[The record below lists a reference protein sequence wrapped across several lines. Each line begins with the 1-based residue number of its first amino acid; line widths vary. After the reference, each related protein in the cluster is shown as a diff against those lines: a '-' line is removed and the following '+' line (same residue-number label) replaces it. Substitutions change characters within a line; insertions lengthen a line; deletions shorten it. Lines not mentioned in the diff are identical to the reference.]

1 MFSLQGKRVIVT
13 GGASGIGRAI
23 AERFTQA
30 GARVLIADITDATE
44 LAASLGARFQ
54 HCDVSQESDLVEMMG
69 AARDAFGGVD
79 VLISNAAIQP
89 LGASLERT
97 TTALLERTFAVNV
110 ASVAMG
116 LKHAA
121 RFLERGGAV
130 LNTAS
135 FVGVLAAPGI
145 GVYGVS
151 KAAVVHLT
159 KIGAIELAPYG
170 LRVNCVCPGT
180 IATPAVTDLPD
191 NPEIGFVE
199 ETTLAKRLGRPEEIA
214 AAFHYLASDEAAYI
228 TGHALSIDGGLTA
241 GLTHYDLP
249 PLSDAE
255 L

>member
-1 MFSLQGKRVIVT
+1 MFSLQGKRVVVT

-23 AERFTQA
+23 AERFTLA
-30 GARVLIADITDATE
+30 GAKVLIADISDASE
-44 LAASLGARFQ
+44 LAQQLGARF
-54 HCDVSQESDLVEMMG
+54 HRCDVSKEEDIVATLET
-69 AARDAFGGVD
+69 AREAFGGLD
-79 VLISNAAIQP
+79 VLVSNAAIQP

-97 TTALLERTFAVNV
+97 TVSLLERTFAVNV
-110 ASVAMG
+110 TSVAMG
-116 LKHAA
+116 LKHAS

-135 FVGVLAAPGI
+135 FVGVLAGPGI
-145 GVYGVS
+145 GAYGVS

-180 IATPAVTDLPD
+180 ILTPAVTEVPD
-191 NPEIGFVE
+191 NPEITFIE
-199 ETTLAKRLGRPEEIA
+199 AATLAGRLGTPEEIA

-241 GLTHYDLP
+241 GMTRYDMPLLP
-249 PLSDAE
+249 DSE